1 MISGRQVY
9 TGERPL
15 GDMVA
20 VVTGSSRGIGKATAI
35 AMAEAGAHVV
45 ITYVSSREMA
55 EEVAQQIETTGVQ
68 SLVVGVDISQR
79 EQVEDLFAQIMETFG
94 RVDVLVN
101 NAVTFQRPMP
111 LVEMPEDV
119 WDRVMAVNLKGS
131 FLCAQAA
138 ARQMIQQGGG
148 AIVNISTLGAE
159 VTMANM
165 GAYISSK
172 GGVSTLTRAL
182 ALELA
187 PHGIRVNGIAP
198 GHIST
203 DMNVQWLAEAPGR
216 EERFH
221 DRIALGRLGKTE
233 EVASVAVFLA
243 SEAAG
248 YMTGQI
254 LYVEGGVMMWQGPIL

>member
-1 MISGRQVY
+1 
-9 TGERPL
+9 
-15 GDMVA
+15 
-20 VVTGSSRGIGKATAI
+20 
-35 AMAEAGAHVV
+35 
-45 ITYVSSREMA
+45 
-55 EEVAQQIETTGVQ
+55 
-68 SLVVGVDISQR
+68 
-79 EQVEDLFAQIMETFG
+79 
-94 RVDVLVN
+94 
-101 NAVTFQRPMP
+101 
-111 LVEMPEDV
+111 
-119 WDRVMAVNLKGS
+119 
-131 FLCAQAA
+131 
-138 ARQMIQQGGG
+138 MIQRGAG

-172 GGVSTLTRAL
+172 GGVSSLTRAL

-198 GHIST
+198 GHINT

-216 EERFH
+216 EKRFH
-221 DRIALGRLGKTE
+221 DRIALGRLGKME

-254 LYVEGGVMMWQGPIL
+254 LYVEGGVMMWQGAIL